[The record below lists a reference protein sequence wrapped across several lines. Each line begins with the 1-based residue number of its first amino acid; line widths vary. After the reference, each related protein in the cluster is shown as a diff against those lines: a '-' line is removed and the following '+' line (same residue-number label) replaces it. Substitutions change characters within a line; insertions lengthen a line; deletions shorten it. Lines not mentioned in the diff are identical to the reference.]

1 MPSAAHKVFQENVI
15 DVERLIES
23 HGQLNNGAPGKKGL
37 GHLTRSGVVMLCAA
51 WEVYTEDLLEQV
63 VQRYGECLDLP
74 NQLPQAVQKH
84 LSSLV
89 KNDKHELKPIQFA
102 GAGWRAVYLEYVKR
116 ETQSLN
122 TPNPDKLDSLYLKYA
137 GVPEL
142 SSCWTVNAGDISEF
156 IRIRGEIA
164 HTGRKAQYVK
174 INDLQNYLDE
184 FKRVA
189 VDTDNFLTGFV
200 RDNTPSGTL
209 PWYRIKN

>member
-1 MPSAAHKVFQENVI
+1 MPSAAYKLFQENVI

-63 VQRYGECLDLP
+63 VQLYGDCLELP
-74 NQLPQAVQKH
+74 DQLPKIVQKH
-84 LSSLV
+84 LSNLV

-102 GAGWRAVYLEYVKR
+102 GAGWRAVYLEYVQR
-116 ETQSLN
+116 ETRSLN
-122 TPNPDKLDSLYLKYA
+122 TPEPKKLDSLYLEYA
-137 GVPEL
+137 GVPML
-142 SSCWTVNAGDISEF
+142 SSCWTVDAGDISDF
-156 IRIRGEIA
+156 IHIRGEIA

-174 INDLQNYLDE
+174 IGDLQKYLDE

-189 VDTDNFLTGFV
+189 VETDNFLAEFV
-200 RDNTPSGTL
+200 RDHTPGGAL